1 MNKIYLSIVS
11 IFTTLIFFR
20 SGMNHIKNFESLK
33 SSVNF
38 LKTMYPFNKFNKNL
52 NYTII
57 IVSSLIEIFAPIL
70 IFLSIIFPNFYF
82 VGKYAAYLLAF
93 FIICTLMFVHNPIK
107 KDERIN
113 FLKNL
118 SMLGGVL
125 LLEHII

>member
-1 MNKIYLSIVS
+1 MYLSILS
-11 IFTTLIFFR
+11 IFITFIFFK
-20 SGMNHIKNFESLK
+20 SGINHIKNFESLK

-38 LKTMYPFNKFNKNL
+38 LKTLPPFNQFNKNL

-57 IVSSLIEIFAPIL
+57 IVSSLIEIFAPVLIL
-70 IFLSIIFPNFYF
+70 LSIIFPNFYL

-93 FIICTLMFVHNPIK
+93 FIICTLVFVHNPIK
-107 KDERIN
+107 KNERIN